1 MKMKLFSAATL
12 FALLTSSALLLA
24 SCEKEDNVN
33 NDVTYTL
40 SGNASGSQEVPAVST
55 TASGTLSG
63 KYNATSN
70 LFEYDIDFTGL
81 SGTVSVAH
89 MHGPALAGVSAPP
102 VVDLSITTN
111 GINGELKGS
120 ATLHDSMEAHL
131 LSGKLYYNIH
141 TVANPNGE
149 IRGQVQAVLD

>member
-1 MKMKLFSAATL
+1 MKLFSAATL
-12 FALLTSSALLLA
+12 FALLTSSALLLT